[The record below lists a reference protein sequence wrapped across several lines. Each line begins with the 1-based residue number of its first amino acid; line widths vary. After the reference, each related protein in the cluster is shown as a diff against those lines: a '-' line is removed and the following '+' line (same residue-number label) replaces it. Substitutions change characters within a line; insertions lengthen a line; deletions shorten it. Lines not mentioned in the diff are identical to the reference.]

1 MNLTEFSAEILL
13 QICEEFCQHCQEK
26 HMKIARPDWWRRDSS
41 RRALLDLSFVN
52 RKVGYIAQRVLH
64 HHFGYV
70 DKDREPNGLARFFRT
85 ISNNPGLGKCLR
97 WANLS
102 MPLAEIDRDVI
113 QGWLLGA
120 LEKFSH
126 HVALNAQ
133 MAYEECPNFALS
145 PLIVLQAPNLERI
158 DDDGKIEGPCLFYLD
173 GSVVRDGALPQ
184 NLSTVWLGDWIPSL
198 GDHDRLGQK
207 LSLWGLGYQ
216 LSSLPKLH
224 ALGIYCPVFSI
235 PDERVLF
242 QHLRVLRLGDFLMR
256 RDELERLISCTPMLE
271 EFAHFYFGLP
281 AMDRG
286 ATATVPDICE
296 VLTLRKDTLRRV
308 MLDASCTT
316 DDIHALRELDNL
328 EELKIWAGP
337 SLEAQSESYRLDSHA
352 LVRALP
358 PSLQKLHVI
367 SVPKGLA
374 SAGEALMTYIRST
387 YRESSEQQ
395 KLKKVYFDVYEETAL
410 GYSHFKKLFELECQ
424 EWTRHGTVVISVRR
438 FAWYDMG
445 DWGSGEGNVEDED
458 CSTTFVIGRNE
469 K

>member
-26 HMKIARPDWWRRDSS
+26 HLKIPRPDWWRRDSS
-41 RRALLDLSFVN
+41 RRALLDLSLVN
-52 RKVGYIAQRVLH
+52 RKVGAIAQRVLH

-70 DKDREPNGLARFFRT
+70 DKDREPDDLVRFCRT
-85 ISNNPGLGKCLR
+85 IFDNPELGKCLR
-97 WANLS
+97 WADLS
-102 MPLAEIDRDVI
+102 VSETEIDREVI
-113 QGWLLGA
+113 QGWLPDA

-126 HVALNAQ
+126 HMALDAHSLQ
-133 MAYEECPNFALS
+133 EDWPNCSIS
-145 PLIVLQAPNLERI
+145 PLILLQAPNLERI
-158 DDDGKIEGPCLFYLD
+158 DDDGKNEGTCLCMLD
-173 GSVVRDGALPQ
+173 WDAGSVVRDGALPQ
-184 NLSTVWLGDWIPSL
+184 NLTSVWLGDWISSL
-198 GDHDRLGQK
+198 EEHDRFGQN
-207 LSLWGLGYQ
+207 LSLWGLGYL

-224 ALGIYCPVFSI
+224 TLAIYCPVFSS

-256 RDELERLISCTPMLE
+256 RDELERLISCTPMLQ
-271 EFAHFYFGLP
+271 EFAHYYFGLP
-281 AMDRG
+281 AMFRG
-286 ATATVPDICE
+286 DTATVSDICE

-316 DDIHALRELDNL
+316 DDIHALRELDDL

-337 SLEAQSESYRLDSHA
+337 ALEPQSELYRLDSQA

-367 SVPKGLA
+367 SAYTGLT
-374 SAGEALMTYIRST
+374 SAGEALMTYISST

-395 KLKKVYFDVYEETAL
+395 KLKQVYFDIYEEPARRYSPFKQLLEL
-410 GYSHFKKLFELECQ
+410 GCQ
-424 EWTRHGTVVISVRR
+424 EWTRHGTVVFSARR

-445 DWGSGEGNVEDED
+445 DWGSGEGNVDEEGCRD
-458 CSTTFVIGRNE
+458 W
-469 K
+469 